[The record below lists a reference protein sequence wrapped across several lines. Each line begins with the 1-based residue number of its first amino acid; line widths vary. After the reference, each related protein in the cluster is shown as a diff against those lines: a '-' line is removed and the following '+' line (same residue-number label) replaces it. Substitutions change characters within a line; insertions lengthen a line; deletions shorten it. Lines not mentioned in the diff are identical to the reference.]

1 MKVSSTRFL
10 SLWALALVVLS
21 GSVWAQNATI
31 QGRLTDATSSQPLV
45 AASVIIVGTNIGS
58 ASDGDG
64 NYSITNVPPGTYT
77 LRATYLGYSPQE
89 RALSVA
95 PGASITIN
103 FTLTQTVLQY
113 GEVIVEVN
121 RARDRETPVA
131 FTDIGKDR
139 IDERIHGQ
147 DAPLLL
153 KGTPGLYAY
162 STDGVGNGEAK
173 LFVRGFN
180 QNYVQVLIN
189 GIPTNDPESNSV
201 YWSNWGSVSSAAA
214 SVQVQRGAG
223 SSLYGSGAFGGSFNI
238 VTGNAR
244 PVRYYGVNLSFG
256 DPTNTMYG
264 VDISSGL
271 INDAY
276 AFTLRMDRKVGNGN
290 RIGSRY
296 EGYNYYFSG
305 SWFMDEQQSLKLVL
319 HGAPQE
325 HTYSFTNDIS
335 YFKYFNYKANTAPWL
350 PRSIVNQ
357 LPANATT
364 GLPSYGLL
372 DGARELVTDD
382 IVGLAHNHFHKPQI
396 ELHYSNDLSSNSAV
410 RATFFFSRGR
420 GGGSSLNS
428 AGSVANSLRGPD
440 GEINTLAAATTYLGG
455 NAYQRD
461 SYSLHQQWGVL
472 ASYSSKPTDQLDL
485 TVGGEFRSWNADHP
499 GHFVNL
505 YGKTSITAQTYG
517 AVSTTGT
524 ITSFSRRTYQGD
536 VEQQNDMAVFGWD
549 LSSTD
554 PQYRTQYRNYRGETP
569 QYTIFAN
576 ANYKVLP
583 NFMLTGTLQYV
594 WYKYELIEN
603 MPSENAIGRQLTA
616 GEITSRGL
624 TSATQEGP
632 VGNGKFLMT
641 NSTTTNWYEFD
652 LVNSSRS
659 RGFIQPKFGAN
670 YNIDEN
676 INVFGNYSHV
686 ERFVDLGIYYN
697 SGRLNPDAKDETS
710 NQYELGIGWTSPEI
724 QAKLNAY
731 KMTWDNKAARITDV
745 SQAGQPGYDRNG
757 NKSILVGGSVFQGI
771 EFEGNIVVGR
781 IFPELSGLELRGSAT
796 FSDNEWTSVVDE
808 AKIVGGVRA
817 VFNASARDAAG
828 NTKILYVDELAGTK
842 VGGPPQ
848 MMMSMGATYKFSDF
862 FVGVDVN
869 YYENH
874 YGLDGGTYIRV
885 DGSWDATKTTFTY
898 KLKRRLPPRTLVDA
912 QAGYRF
918 AFMGIRGVVSSQ
930 LLNVFDTEHLA
941 DVDNFGVQPGIART
955 LRFNASIGL

>member
-1 MKVSSTRFL
+1 M
-10 SLWALALVVLS
+10 
-21 GSVWAQNATI
+21 
-31 QGRLTDATSSQPLV
+31 
-45 AASVIIVGTNIGS
+45 
-58 ASDGDG
+58 
-64 NYSITNVPPGTYT
+64 
-77 LRATYLGYSPQE
+77 
-89 RALSVA
+89 
-95 PGASITIN
+95 
-103 FTLTQTVLQY
+103 TQTVLQY

-153 KGTPGLYAY
+153 RGTPGLYAF

-223 SSLYGSGAFGGSFNI
+223 SSMYGAGAFGGSFNI

-244 PVRYYGVNLSFG
+244 PQRYYGVNLSFG

-264 VDISSGL
+264 VDLSSGL

-319 HGAPQE
+319 HGAPQV
-325 HTYSFTNDIS
+325 HTYAFSNDIS

-350 PRSIVNQ
+350 PRSVVNQ
-357 LPANATT
+357 LPVNGTT
-364 GLPSYGLL
+364 GAASYGLL
-372 DGARELVTDD
+372 DGSRELVTDD

-396 ELHYSNDLSSNSAV
+396 ELHYSNDLTSNSAV
-410 RATFFFSRGR
+410 RATLFFSRGR

-428 AGSVANSLRGPD
+428 GGSVSNALRGPD
-440 GEINTLAAATTYLGG
+440 GSINTLATATTYLGG

-461 SYSLHQQWGVL
+461 SYSLHQQWGI
-472 ASYSSKPTDQLDL
+472 L
-485 TVGGEFRSWNADHP
+485 TNYEFQPSNELKVTAGAEFRSWTADHP
-499 GHFVNL
+499 GHFTNL
-505 YGKTSITAQTYG
+505 YGKTSITAQPYG
-517 AVSTTGT
+517 TTRPVGT
-524 ITSFSRRTYQGD
+524 DTSFARRTYQGD
-536 VEQQNDMAVFGWD
+536 VSQTNDMAIFGWD

-569 QYTIFAN
+569 QYTIFAS
-576 ANYKVLP
+576 ANYNLLP

-594 WYKYELIEN
+594 WYQYKLIEN
-603 MPSENAIGRQLTA
+603 MPSESAIGRQLTPT
-616 GEITSRGL
+616 EVTTRGL
-624 TSATQEGP
+624 TSASQEGP

-641 NSTTTNWYEFD
+641 NATTTTWHEFD
-652 LVNSSRS
+652 LVNATRS

-670 YNIDEN
+670 FNLDEN
-676 INVFGNYSHV
+676 INIFGNYSHV
-686 ERFVDLGIYYN
+686 ERFVDLSIYYN
-697 SGRLNPDAKDETS
+697 SGRLNPDAKDEIS
-710 NQYELGIGWTSPEI
+710 NQFELGAGWTSSI
-724 QAKLNAY
+724 GNAKINAY
-731 KMTWDNKAARITDV
+731 TMTWENKSQRITDV

-757 NKSILVGGSVFQGI
+757 NKSILVGTATFKGI
-771 EFEGNIVVGR
+771 EFEANSRLGNIW
-781 IFPELSGLELRGSAT
+781 PMLSGFEVRGSAT
-796 FSDNEWTSVVDE
+796 FSDNKWESVLPE

-817 VFNASARDAAG
+817 VFNSGARNAAG
-828 NTKILYVDELAGTK
+828 NTDPLYVDELAGTN

-848 MMMSMGATYKFSDF
+848 MMMSFGATYRWSDF

-874 YGLDGGTYIRV
+874 YGLDGDTYIRV
-885 DGSWDATKTTFTY
+885 DGTWNATKTVFTY
-898 KLKRRLPPRTLVDA
+898 TLKKRLPPRTITDA

-918 AFMGIRGVVSSQ
+918 TIAGLKGIVSTQ
-930 LLNVFDTEHLA
+930 VLNVFNVEHLA
-941 DVDNFGVQPGIART
+941 DVDNFGVQPGVLRT
-955 LRFNASIGL
+955 LRFNASIGI